1 MITDLILYIQT
12 NLSDKEQIILVLVT
26 ILITLALYKLDR
38 IIDIRKEC

>member
-12 NLSDKEQIILVLVT
+12 NLSDNEQIILVLVT

-38 IIDIRKEC
+38 IIDRRKEC